1 MVNPA
6 DLARQLREQ
15 GQPVTATA
23 LGGAEAVLPTLVE
36 AAGTDAATLL
46 AEAVLAEWI
55 AFDSEQ
61 ATTAVIAV
69 VRAERDPFGY
79 EEVVDAIFD
88 SPAALASLAGP
99 LQEEALSRFGQR
111 QDDRAAGMAALALD
125 ALLRLALVR
134 AVTPWRFFAALET
147 VGPTEPD
154 HLLIALVRRLG
165 ALYTHMPTARPLVR
179 ERLAVLSENDRLS
192 ADITFETA
200 HADLV
205 DALEAD
211 ARDVAED
218 RLRSAR
224 SRFIEAVRC
233 DVNRADAELL
243 ATALDAV
250 LGMVDGHSA
259 ADLDEYAGKIREL
272 ALLRQAWQ
280 AAGRLSWL
288 GVENDINREWWG
300 LSRALHHAAA
310 ANETDPWLEPTVM
323 LEQFANALRVSETAR
338 LITVATET
346 PGLRSVLVPA
356 LRMPFAE
363 NANRRAL
370 LNRWIEDVQ
379 SNAGTALLREVE
391 TEYPKGGADSIRSEL
406 IRELGDE
413 EAVVMLTDVQCL
425 SMLNRLYARDQR
437 KTADAPTIRRVM
449 DDVRS
454 RLRDNSDYQGDVR
467 CAFDMVLV
475 QTLRF
480 LHDRM
485 NVQLVGKRFEYLTI
499 PDALENALHQDYR
512 EWMAGNGLNG
522 ILDIEVSHVAAGR
535 VDVRFTFGTDRIVTE
550 VKRDE
555 APFGTGALDKYLNQ
569 AGAYQVSNVR
579 LGILLVLDLSDKSA
593 GQGRSLERS
602 VWVTPKPVLEDGD
615 LPRDIVVAVLPGNRP
630 RRPSELKA
638 RKA

>member
-499 PDALENALHQDYR
+499 SDALENALHQDYR

-638 RKA
+638 RRA

>member
-499 PDALENALHQDYR
+499 SDALENALHQDYR

>member
-147 VGPTEPD
+147 VGPTESD

-499 PDALENALHQDYR
+499 SDALENALHQDYR

-638 RKA
+638 RRA